1 MIDDESPAAPLP
13 CIQMSAG
20 RAHDAVTGASDDA
33 TTETEPLNV
42 DLTLEIAARSG
53 DAATVVRCAA
63 ASKPLRRAI
72 LGPGFR
78 RLLELRAGAGG
89 GFVPAFLVEASY
101 WERQCVNDT
110 LVDTVVVVPS
120 RRGSFEFGLETHLQ
134 RSFVPVSS
142 RSGLLVLRGNGGE
155 GIELRVYNTVT
166 GHVASLPTM
175 DVRVDLDKQG
185 YKEMFPPSLL
195 SVDGAGRSFELL
207 VLYKSMGSYQL
218 RSKIH
223 STISSE
229 EENNGRWSAATEILC
244 PPALKLTTRETRTS
258 PAIIGRTVHWLCV
271 NRRQHDLVILAIHAA
286 EVADVQATAT
296 VIELPQEL
304 LASMAD
310 RPSYDVHPHANS
322 LILAATAGG
331 KKKKLSLVVA
341 EKLVISVW
349 TLQPELGSTGSWSR
363 QVVIRRREID
373 RKLTAGLD
381 AYQPIRFD
389 VFGEKSGTVL
399 FWMKMVGLVQ
409 LNIGTKKAR
418 VLYRC
423 DDDIGRAFL
432 HEIDLVYL
440 LQSMK
445 PF

>member
-1 MIDDESPAAPLP
+1 
-13 CIQMSAG
+13 MSAG
-20 RAHDAVTGASDDA
+20 GAHDAVTGASDDA
-33 TTETEPLNV
+33 TTETEHLNV

-63 ASKPLRRAI
+63 AYKPLRRAI

-78 RLLELRAGAGG
+78 RLLELRAEAGG

-120 RRGSFEFGLETHLQ
+120 RRRRGGFEFELETHLQ

-142 RSGLLVLRGNGGE
+142 RSGLVVLRGTGGE
-155 GIELRVYNTVT
+155 GIELRVCNTVT
-166 GHVASLPTM
+166 GHVASLPTI

-185 YKEMFPPSLL
+185 YKEMFPPALL
-195 SVDGAGRSFELL
+195 SVDGAGRSFFEL
-207 VLYKSMGSYQL
+207 VVVYKSNGTYQL
-218 RSKIH
+218 TSKIH

-229 EENNGRWSAATEILC
+229 EENNGRWSAAAEILC
-244 PPALKLTTRETRTS
+244 PPALKLTTRETCTS

-271 NRRQHDLVILAIHAA
+271 SRRQHDLAILSIHAT

-310 RPSYDVHPHANS
+310 RPSYDIHPHATS

-331 KKKKLSLVVA
+331 KRLSLVVA

-349 TLQPELGSTGSWSR
+349 TLQPDQASTSCWSR
-363 QVVIRRREID
+363 EVVIRRREID
-373 RKLTAGLD
+373 RELTAGLD

-423 DDDIGRAFL
+423 DDDIGVYSDADRKAL
-432 HEIDLVYL
+432 HVRDANEAVRISPPPARESYL
-440 LQSMK
+440 N
-445 PF
+445 